1 MANKELSLSER
12 KALAKKLDNVVS
24 SARSKK
30 MFRFRYGLDDGISK
44 SNALVGKR
52 FKVSRE
58 AVRQTIK
65 KIEALFETK

>member
-12 KALAKKLDNVVS
+12 KALAKKLDSVVS